1 VEIYFFELVF
11 VIVIGFWVVL
21 LLVIGW
27 ALERVDS
34 KREVVK
40 QDIDMMKLAE
50 MGKTKY
56 EEYGDNH
63 RDWEEDDG
71 SVDHYWD
78 E

>member
-1 VEIYFFELVF
+1 MFELIF
-11 VIVIGFWVVL
+11 VIVIGCWVVL

-27 ALERVDS
+27 ALERGDS

-56 EEYGDNH
+56 EEYGDNQG
-63 RDWEEDDG
+63 DWEEDDG